1 MIRAASSSNTSVDR
15 IELRSRRGLA
25 TTGVF
30 LRHARLVRRV
40 LLSALVCVVGLGCG
54 ASPAAED
61 AGRDAALADA
71 SVASDAPAVDA
82 PFDAMFCAR
91 LDTASARL
99 IAGGTPADAPEL
111 GLDVATLVTSPS
123 GGFVAVRTTR
133 MHTTLAVV
141 ALEAPSLELTNALG
155 VAVGDAS
162 DLSCDLGTA
171 RRIEHHSHTPSTFYV
186 RVPAGETR
194 VRFITD

>member
-1 MIRAASSSNTSVDR
+1 M
-15 IELRSRRGLA
+15 
-25 TTGVF
+25 
-30 LRHARLVRRV
+30 RRV